1 MFLRRS
7 LVIHPQ
13 RAVKTALANAEHRL
27 TADARSS
34 GEAVTTQPQRE
45 GSRNSPCNAS
55 HHSGQRNRLKPWRC
69 LSPCAMTSLVAV
81 SSSSATCL

>member
-34 GEAVTTQPQRE
+34 GEAVTTQPQRGFSE
-45 GSRNSPCNAS
+45 LTL
-55 HHSGQRNRLKPWRC
+55 QRQPPQRTEK
-69 LSPCAMTSLVAV
+69 
-81 SSSSATCL
+81 